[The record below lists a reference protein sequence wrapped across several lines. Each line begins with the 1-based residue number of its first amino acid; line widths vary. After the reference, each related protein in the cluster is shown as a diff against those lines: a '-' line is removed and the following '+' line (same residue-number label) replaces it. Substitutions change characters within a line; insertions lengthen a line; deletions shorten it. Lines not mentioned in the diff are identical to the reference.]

1 MQILRAGFTPREKN
15 MVFACFVFQSKFCSA
30 AVHISPGGFKFLDV
44 TRIKQALKL
53 SLNKKVPFLVVK
65 FR

>member
-1 MQILRAGFTPREKN
+1 

-30 AVHISPGGFKFLDV
+30 AVHISPGGFEFLDV

-65 FR
+65 F

>member
-1 MQILRAGFTPREKN
+1 

-30 AVHISPGGFKFLDV
+30 TVHITPGGFEFLDV
-44 TRIKQALKL
+44 TRIKQALKF
-53 SLNKKVPFLVVK
+53 SLNKKVPFLVVI